1 MLFNELQNNGAM
13 PALERMVQFT
23 EARQKVLAHNVAN
36 LSTPSFQP
44 GDLDVGAFQQ
54 TLGSALDRRRDGDAT
69 GQRPL
74 ELKDTDQ
81 IEFRPGRLIANP
93 EPTNQN
99 VMFHDGNNR
108 NLERIMQ
115 DVAENV
121 MAHQFG
127 VTLLK
132 NQFDSLRTAIRER
145 L

>member
-23 EARQKVLAHNVAN
+23 EARQRVLAHNVAN

-44 GDLDVGAFQQ
+44 RDLDPSGFQQ
-54 TLGSALDRRRDGDAT
+54 TLGDALEKRRNGDAT

-74 ELKDTDQ
+74 ELDDTDQ
-81 IEFRPGRLIANP
+81 IEFRPGGLAVKP

-99 VMFHDGNNR
+99 LVFHDGNNR

-132 NQFDSLRTAIRER
+132 NQFDNLRTAIRER

>member
-1 MLFNELQNNGAM
+1 M

-23 EARQKVLAHNVAN
+23 EARQRVLAHNVAN
-36 LSTPSFQP
+36 FSTPSFQP
-44 GDLDVGAFQQ
+44 ADLDPSEFQQ
-54 TLGSALDRRRDGDAT
+54 TLGDALDKRQNSRLA

-74 ELKDTDQ
+74 EIDDTDHV
-81 IEFRPGRLIANP
+81 EFRPGRLIVKP
-93 EPTNQN
+93 EPTNEN
-99 VMFHDGNNR
+99 VVFHDGNNR
-108 NLERIMQ
+108 NLERVMQ

-132 NQFDSLRTAIRER
+132 NQFDNLRTAIRER

>member
-1 MLFNELQNNGAM
+1 M

-23 EARQKVLAHNVAN
+23 EARQQVLAHNVAN
-36 LSTPSFQP
+36 LSTPDFQP
-44 GDLDVGAFQQ
+44 RDLDVAEFQQ
-54 TLGSALDRRRDGDAT
+54 TLGNAMDRRRNDDTT

-74 ELKDTDQ
+74 DIDNTDH
-81 IEFRPGRLIANP
+81 IEFRPGRLVVKPA
-93 EPTNQN
+93 PTHEN
-99 VMFHDGNNR
+99 VVFHDGNNR

-132 NQFDSLRTAIRER
+132 NQFDNLRTAIRER

>member
-1 MLFNELQNNGAM
+1 MIFNELQNNGAM

-23 EARQKVLAHNVAN
+23 EARQHVLANNVAN
-36 LSTPSFQP
+36 LSTPNFQP
-44 GDLDVGAFQQ
+44 RDVNVAAFQQ
-54 TLGSALDRRRDGDAT
+54 SLGDALDKRRNADVT

-74 ELKDTDQ
+74 ELDDTPQ
-81 IEFRPGRLIANP
+81 VAFRPGRIQLKP
-93 EPTNQN
+93 EPTNEH

-127 VTLLK
+127 ITLLK
-132 NQFDSLRTAIRER
+132 NQFDNLRTAIRER